1 MNKKMMFWIMTL
13 ALAAA
18 PVFAAAQEGPG
29 FDEDDDM
36 EMSQPGGPGMGQ
48 GGPGMQQDRPG
59 MQQGMRPGMQQ
70 RGMDQRQPMNKKAMR
85 GGKGGNQ
92 GFVPEKTVLAI
103 IKKNDPAFFKK
114 VEELRETAPA
124 KYKMVIQMSAKLLN
138 SAKMEQDE
146 SVERD
151 AVKGLA
157 LEYES
162 RELSLKYNKA
172 SDSEK
177 KEIKSRLKTVLSDL
191 FDVKTRG
198 QELRTKH
205 MAQEIDRLNKRLEK
219 RKANKSKIV
228 DQRVDQLTGEGY
240 GW

>member
-1 MNKKMMFWIMTL
+1 MNKKLMFWITAM

-18 PVFAAAQEGPG
+18 PVLVSAQEGPG
-29 FDEDDDM
+29 FDDEDDV
-36 EMSQPGGPGMGQ
+36 EMSEPGPGMGQ
-48 GGPGMQQDRPG
+48 GGPGMG
-59 MQQGMRPGMQQ
+59 QGMRPGQQ
-70 RGMDQRQPMNKKAMR
+70 RGMGQRQVMNKKAMR
-85 GGKGGNQ
+85 GDMGGDQ
-92 GFVPEKTVLAI
+92 GFIPEEKVLEI
-103 IKKNDPAFFKK
+103 IKKNDPAFAKK
-114 VEELRETAPA
+114 VEGLRDTAPA
-124 KYKMVIQMSAKLLN
+124 KYKIVLRMSAKLLGA
-138 SAKMEQDE
+138 AKMAQDE
-146 SVERD
+146 SVEKD

-157 LEYES
+157 LEFES

-177 KEIKSRLKTVLSDL
+177 KEIKSRLKVVLSDL

-205 MAQEIDRLNKRLEK
+205 MAQEIERLNNKLEK